1 MRTITFKSV
10 LTACALVLGGA
21 SLTACVTPIPANLPL
36 ATGARDAITS
46 TEVVAPIAQNEI
58 YVYVVPSTAG
68 AAVGGGFGIVGALAG
83 VAIDASVNAA
93 NTKAAEGDVKPA
105 RDAIVDYNF
114 DGVLTADLQKSLS
127 EVGFLKVQGVRATK
141 DIAQVSLDNSVTNS
155 SAGVVLMTIAKY
167 EFNGDATSLTI
178 TMTADLYA
186 KDPALAGYKPTKTA
200 NAKLVAY
207 PGNSIYRNTFTYAQ
221 PLAGATT
228 KRDENIAKW
237 SADKGKAIRDALDAG
252 SAAVASKLA
261 EDIQRAPPPPA
272 AKKKK

>member
-1 MRTITFKSV
+1 MLKATTRSI
-10 LTACALVLGGA
+10 LLACAMTLAGA
-21 SLTACVTPIPANLPL
+21 SLSACVTPIPANLPL

-58 YVYVVPSTAG
+58 YVYVIPSTAG

-83 VAIDASVNAA
+83 AAVDVGVNAA
-93 NTKAAEGDVKPA
+93 NTKAAETDVKPA

-114 DGVLTADLQKSLS
+114 DGVLTADLQKSLG
-127 EVGFLKVQGVRATK
+127 EVGFLKVQGVRVTK
-141 DIAQVSLDNSVTNS
+141 DIAQASLDKTVKDST
-155 SAGVVLMTIAKY
+155 AGVVLVTFAKY
-167 EFNGDATSLTI
+167 EFNGDATSLTV

-200 NAKLVAY
+200 NAKLLVY
-207 PGNSIYRNTFTYAQ
+207 PGNSIYRNTFTYVQ

-228 KRDENIAKW
+228 KRDLNIAKW

-252 SAAVASKLA
+252 SAAVAGKLA
-261 EDIQRAPPPPA
+261 TDIQRAPPPVAP
-272 AKKKK
+272 KKKK